1 MKKSNEKILLIDLLN
16 SFIAVAIYILLFYLV
31 IRFLP
36 KLVLF
41 FLPLIFGIIISI
53 ISNRLVTRCEEKL
66 NIPRKRTSLLIVI
79 FVTVVLASIIFGVS
93 FYIYKIIL
101 NSSIDV
107 RIFIR
112 DINSVINETE
122 RFVNNI
128 LSNSPFSTNMTK
140 ISIPLITADNVMSHI
155 NLILEP
161 IVNFSVNF
169 IKNIPVVIVNVV
181 FAIISAYVLIID
193 NKSIRKN
200 LKKVL
205 PKSVYNFYKYMK
217 TELLIIFNGWLKVQI
232 IVVGLVFLVLLI
244 GLLVVKVKH
253 PFLLAL
259 FITIVDAL
267 PIFGSGFILW
277 PWAVY
282 CIIQKE
288 IFKFI
293 VILLMYLGVQFI
305 RNVIQNRI
313 MSSDYGLNPAFTIL
327 ILFLGFN
334 LYGFIGLIF
343 AIPIGVLLMSL
354 YKFGLFDGFI
364 TALKKLFSYLKIFLT

>member
-217 TELLIIFNGWLKVQI
+217 TEILIIFNGWLKVQI

-244 GLLVVKVKH
+244 GLLAVKVKH

-364 TALKKLFSYLKIFLT
+364 TTLKKLFSYLKIFLT